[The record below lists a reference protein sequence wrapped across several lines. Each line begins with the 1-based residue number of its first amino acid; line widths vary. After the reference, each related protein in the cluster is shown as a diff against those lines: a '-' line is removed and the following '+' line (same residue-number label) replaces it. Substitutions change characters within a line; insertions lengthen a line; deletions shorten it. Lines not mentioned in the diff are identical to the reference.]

1 MVDLNIVEIDGKDYF
16 EIESIQGKKDLYYY
30 YGNENDPE
38 DFKIFKLEKENNEE
52 YLADLSY
59 AEIDEAFKLF
69 NEKHC
74 K

>member
-1 MVDLNIVEIDGKDYF
+1 MIDLNIVEIDGKDYF
-16 EIESIQGKKDLYYY
+16 EIESIKGKENLYYY

-38 DFKIFKLEKENNEE
+38 DFKIFKLKKENNEE
-52 YLADLSY
+52 YLDDLSY
-59 AEIDEAFKLF
+59 VEIAEAFKLF

>member
-16 EIESIQGKKDLYYY
+16 EIESIQGKKNLYYY

-52 YLADLSY
+52 AIKNKAKENLKVKILL
-59 AEIDEAFKLF
+59 K
-69 NEKHC
+69 
-74 K
+74 